1 MTGLPVAI
9 VLIALFGMIASAV
22 VLITQIRR
30 DKQRAAQESAVAK
43 AAYDYLARY
52 KIRSRVL
59 AATLADNSMALMVE
73 TPPHKKLRFSYIIEQ
88 PIKNFIQMHTGVQV
102 AKIFWRFPLRPK
114 SNQTPEV
121 HYADASTIQKELA
134 SERPRQVDV
143 TTTVEDSEDEYF
155 QRQSYDI
162 EEVSWEDFSTLS
174 GGEVPDELA
183 EPQKKWF
190 EHDLASAN
198 KR

>member
-1 MTGLPVAI
+1 MTGLSVAI

-22 VLITQIRR
+22 VLLTQIRR
-30 DKQRAAQESAVAK
+30 DKRRAAQESAVAK
-43 AAYDYLARY
+43 SAHDYLARY

-88 PIKNFIQMHTGVQV
+88 PIKNFIQVHTGVKV

-114 SNQTPEV
+114 PGQTPEV
-121 HYADASTIQKELA
+121 HYADPSTIQKKVSE
-134 SERPRQVDV
+134 ERPPQVDV
-143 TTTVEDSEDEYF
+143 ASAAEDNEDEYF

-174 GGEVPDELA
+174 GGDVPEELA
-183 EPQKKWF
+183 EPQKK
-190 EHDLASAN
+190 
-198 KR
+198 